1 MVFERFSDCS
11 LAIRVSVMSE
21 FASVP
26 SVLFK
31 RVFGQRFLV
40 IWAFVGD
47 ERPSKWRSSKAIV
60 RFIPAAILH
69 PNLF

>member
-47 ERPSKWRSSKAIV
+47 DRRQNGEVAKLLFDSS
-60 RFIPAAILH
+60 
-69 PNLF
+69 